1 MSVSMKDGCMAMMSA
16 GMKMTAAFG
25 LTAIAVPMPLIM
37 RRRKWSTGTRI
48 DR

>member
-25 LTAIAVPMPLIM
+25 LTATIVPTPRIM
-37 RRRKWSTGTRI
+37 KRRKWSIGTRI
-48 DR
+48 DA